1 MSAYF
6 LTAGFKFL
14 RVVCQKKSS
23 NTIADFPLFLS
34 SSVHFCLVYFQAV
47 LLDACVS
54 DGCTDFVVLTL

>member
-6 LTAGFKFL
+6 STAGFKFL

-34 SSVHFCLVYFQAV
+34 SSVHFCLYFQAV

-54 DGCTDFVVLTL
+54 DGCTDFVVLML